1 MKNKTIK
8 ISPSLKDKGKRLDI
22 FLSEKINYL
31 TRSNIKKM
39 IKSEKVIVNELP
51 VSSQSKKIS
60 EKDLIEILFEKEINN
75 RISPFKGKINIIYE
89 DKDLIVINKPQGL
102 IVHPGAGNKDKTL
115 VNILIEKY
123 GDKLSNIGGAVRP
136 GIVHRLDKD
145 TSGLL
150 VVAKNNL
157 SHSSLSKQFSEH
169 TIKRKYIALIWGI
182 LRPLKGTIRTFI
194 TRSKRNRQMMT
205 ADDIKGKKAITNY
218 NTLKVYQR
226 EDIPKISLIEFELK
240 TGRTHQIR
248 VHMNYKGTSLIGDKK
263 YKKKERKF
271 KRINKDLEK
280 LLKTLNGQA
289 LHASVLGFV
298 HPRNQKKLDFQVKI
312 PTKLS
317 KILNLLNNLDN

>member
-8 ISPSLKDKGKRLDI
+8 ISPSLKDKGKRLDV

-60 EKDLIEILFEKEINN
+60 EKDLIEILFEKEIKN
-75 RISPFKGKINIIYE
+75 RISPFKGKIDIIYE

-123 GDKLSNIGGAVRP
+123 GEKLSNIGGAIRP

-157 SHSSLSKQFSEH
+157 SHSFLSKQFSEH
-169 TIKRKYIALIWGI
+169 AIKRKYIALIWGI

-271 KRINKDLEK
+271 KKINKDLEK

-298 HPRNQKKLDFQVKI
+298 HPRNQKKLNFQVKI

>member
-8 ISPSLKDKGKRLDI
+8 ISPSLKDKGKRLDV

-51 VSSQSKKIS
+51 VSSQSKKIN
-60 EKDLIEILFEKEINN
+60 EKDLIEILFKKEINN
-75 RISPFKGKINIIYE
+75 RISPLKGKIDIIYE

-123 GDKLSNIGGAVRP
+123 GEKLSNIGGAIRP

-157 SHSSLSKQFSEH
+157 SHSSLSKQFSKH

-182 LRPLKGTIRTFI
+182 LRPLKGTIKTFI

-271 KRINKDLEK
+271 KKINKDLEK

>member
-1 MKNKTIK
+1 MMNNTIK
-8 ISPSLKDKGKRLDI
+8 FFIEQNDSEKRLDI
-22 FLSEKINYL
+22 FLSERITYL
-31 TRSNIKKM
+31 TRSNIKK
-39 IKSEKVIVNELP
+39 IINA
-51 VSSQSKKIS
+51 SSVKINKKIVETPAKKLKKNDTITVKLQEFKKEELS
-60 EKDLIEILFEKEINN
+60 PHNLKLDIKFEDNDILI
-75 RISPFKGKINIIYE
+75 
-89 DKDLIVINKPQGL
+89 INKPKGMV
-102 IVHPGAGNKDKTL
+102 VHPGAGNKDKTL

-123 GDKLSNIGGAVRP
+123 GEKLSNIGGAIRP

-182 LRPLKGTIRTFI
+182 LRPLKGTIKTFI

-271 KRINKDLEK
+271 KKINKDLEK